1 MFLRPNNSI
10 AFIIGHT
17 WSPELEKRKILHSV
31 PARSHSLEG
40 MCLFDTMT
48 DLKFLSFLIC
58 LFIYLIFGIL
68 LDVYLLTCVYVY
80 GVHMSKVGIRVYLT
94 NCSLL
99 YVCKHTCIICI
110 YLYIPTYMSIYLC
123 VYLRHVLLLHPKL
136 DALSRLAAY

>member
-10 AFIIGHT
+10 ACIIGHT
-17 WSPELEKRKILHSV
+17 WSPELEGREILHSV
-31 PARSHSLEG
+31 PARSHSLKG
-40 MCLFDTMT
+40 MCLFDNMT
-48 DLKFLSFLIC
+48 DLKFLSFLTC

-99 YVCKHTCIICI
+99 YVCKYSYMHYMYISVHPYIYEYISMCVFETC
-110 YLYIPTYMSIYLC
+110 SF
-123 VYLRHVLLLHPKL
+123 VAPK
-136 DALSRLAAY
+136 A